1 MENNCQHKWNKV
13 LEHIRDNIGTERF
26 DTFFKRAELLD
37 YSREENCLTIG
48 IPSHYFY
55 ERYEDTFYNVIR
67 SATRRNFGPTVKIKY
82 EYQTVANDQKS
93 AITIPGSKNSHLLQN
108 KLYNS
113 YQKDKDQVRGE
124 EIDSQLNPAH
134 NFENYCVG
142 ESNRL
147 AVTIAKYIAKNPGR
161 AEFNPFFLYG
171 NVGVGKTHL
180 IQAIGI
186 QIKEQNPN
194 AKVLFTTI
202 RQFQNLYAHATM
214 NKQIPGFINWY
225 QQLDVI
231 MFDDLQE
238 LSNKSGTA
246 EALFPIFNH
255 LRNNRKNLIFTCDRP
270 PVELDGMTDRLID
283 RFKWGV
289 TEQLPKPD
297 YNLKKKIL
305 QFKAQKNGLELQD
318 EVIEYIAKCPTES
331 IRELEGIVM
340 GLLTRSITLNVPITL
355 QLAQQVIKHTVKPS
369 AKKVLNFDMILEVTS
384 EHFKLNPDA
393 IYSSSRMRDISDAR
407 QVIMYLVHK
416 HTQLSSPAIGHKL
429 NRKHTT
435 VLHGINSIK
444 ERLPF
449 SQDLTDAINAIETE
463 LFRN

>member
-1 MENNCQHKWNKV
+1 MENYVQKWNKV
-13 LEHIRDNIGTERF
+13 LDIIKDNIGTERF
-26 DTFFKRAELLD
+26 NTFFKRAEFLG
-37 YSREENCLTIG
+37 YSEEENRLTVSV
-48 IPSHYFY
+48 PSHYFY
-55 ERYEDTFYNVIR
+55 ERYEDTFFNIISSAMRNV
-67 SATRRNFGPTVKIKY
+67 FGPSVRLSY
-82 EYQTVANDQKS
+82 EIRTIAADNKS
-93 AITIPGSKNSHLLQN
+93 VITIPGSKNSHLLQN

-113 YQKDKDQVRGE
+113 YQKDHGQKSGE
-124 EIDSQLNPAH
+124 EIDSQLNPAL
-134 NFENYCVG
+134 NFDNYCVG

-147 AVTIAKYIAKNPGR
+147 PVTIAKYIAKNPGK

-186 QIKEQNPN
+186 HIKEQNPN

-202 RQFQNLYAHATM
+202 RQFQNLYANATL
-214 NKQIPGFINWY
+214 NKQIPSFINWY

-231 MFDDLQE
+231 LFDDLQE
-238 LSNKSGTA
+238 LSNKTGTA

-270 PVELDGMTDRLID
+270 PIDLDGMTDRLID

-297 YNLKKKIL
+297 FNLKKKIL
-305 QFKAQKNGLELQD
+305 HFKAVKNGLELPED
-318 EVIEYIAKCPTES
+318 VIDFIAQSATES

-340 GLLTRSITLNVPITL
+340 GLLTRSISLNAPITL
-355 QLAQQVIKHTVKPS
+355 QLAQDVLKHTVKPS
-369 AKKVLNFDMILEVTS
+369 TKKVLNFDMILEVTS
-384 EHFKLNPDA
+384 EHYNLNPDA
-393 IYSSSRMRDISDAR
+393 IFSASRMRDISDAR

-444 ERLPF
+444 DRLPY
-449 SQDLTDAINAIETE
+449 SKELTEAVNAIETE
-463 LFRN
+463 LFKS